1 MDASISQPDFIQ
13 VLAEYAAKLSLS
25 VDAAHY
31 ETHAEYYWKNKMQF
45 ISVIQKKIPDDK
57 LKIIF
62 QTHIQKVD
70 KCDIHKKDMEEPTL
84 LIYPPVKVIPTMR
97 YSTYTWA

>member
-1 MDASISQPDFIQ
+1 MDASISQTDFIK
-13 VLAEYAAKLSLS
+13 VLSEHAANLSLS
-25 VDAAHY
+25 VDTAHY
-31 ETHAEYYWKNKMQF
+31 ETHSEYYWKNKMQF

-70 KCDIHKKDMEEPTL
+70 SQKVEEPIL
-84 LIYPPVKVIPTMR
+84 LVYPPVKLIPTMR
-97 YSTYTWA
+97 YSTYVWQREP